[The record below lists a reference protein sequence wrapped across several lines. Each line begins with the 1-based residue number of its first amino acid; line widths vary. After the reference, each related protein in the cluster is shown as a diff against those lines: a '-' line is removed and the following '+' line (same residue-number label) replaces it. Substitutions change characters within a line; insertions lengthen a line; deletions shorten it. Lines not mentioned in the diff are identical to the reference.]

1 MAHSTAKQLWRAAQ
15 SGLDEVLQGEAATQE
30 TEDAAE
36 LLRMRD
42 ALFLKYVRIVQALQ
56 EAQDQLVQPQKR
68 RLVERLLPALMGRV
82 LELRRMQV
90 ENGMSEFRF
99 MDHVMQDLKLTPSNV
114 EIPIPKYFTREA
126 ERVHEERKVYLGKL
140 LQEDELLKAEEPLP
154 TAEEAVRI
162 VQVAERGRQGRLRAS
177 IMRNIWREEQRE
189 RRRKQLPP
197 VTMEPDTAATL
208 IQKMWRGHHQRK
220 ETLQERAEEFKFI
233 EMVPAVDMDKPAA
246 AVLLAEEAQERMHA
260 LQEQRWAEYLQD
272 QPRIRQLVIQTE
284 GPDLKENLK
293 EEIHKWF
300 IECYNATGKFPD
312 YPSVEQGGSD
322 ILFIKKTPEQ
332 LVQEIAAEAEEKERL
347 AAKKAAKKLA
357 ATQEKKDKKEKKKKK
372 KKKGGEP
379 KPDGYSEFMADLT
392 EGQQTYQ
399 MVWKQKDDS
408 TNLMQRHEV
417 ELEKEETR
425 LEVEKE
431 IRLQVDELMREELK
445 NLRMAIERDFSDPT
459 KHKTRAK
466 KKGKEKATKKKDK
479 DLTAN
484 RTLSSL
490 CDELME
496 QGLLKAAPHVRLASF
511 LGDFSY
517 LGSTLREADL
527 DPQPSLYDIRQIIA
541 MYAVLPLGSQALH
554 QRAPAV
560 RSMLLAGPLGVGKKT
575 LLHSICTETSATLFD
590 LSAANI
596 AGKYPGKAG
605 LQLMLHMVLKVAKLL
620 QPSVLWIDNAEKTFL
635 RRVSKEDR
643 PLEPRRLRRELPRVL
658 RQVGPDDRVLLL
670 GTSRRPFDADPRP
683 LFKVYERI
691 VPVPRADYASRLLI
705 WRKLIEQHGGLVS
718 DALDLSSLAKI
729 SDGYTPG
736 HLAQAVRA
744 VLTEQRLLQQA
755 ERPLAAH
762 NFIHALSTIEPV
774 YEQEDAAFKT
784 WIAKTPLMRKAL
796 KARREREAAEKAA
809 EEAAEKERK
818 RRR

>member
-1 MAHSTAKQLWRAAQ
+1 M
-15 SGLDEVLQGEAATQE
+15 
-30 TEDAAE
+30 
-36 LLRMRD
+36 
-42 ALFLKYVRIVQALQ
+42 
-56 EAQDQLVQPQKR
+56 P
-68 RLVERLLPALMGRV
+68 
-82 LELRRMQV
+82 
-90 ENGMSEFRF
+90 
-99 MDHVMQDLKLTPSNV
+99 
-114 EIPIPKYFTREA
+114 
-126 ERVHEERKVYLGKL
+126 
-140 LQEDELLKAEEPLP
+140 
-154 TAEEAVRI
+154 
-162 VQVAERGRQGRLRAS
+162 
-177 IMRNIWREEQRE
+177 
-189 RRRKQLPP
+189 
-197 VTMEPDTAATL
+197 
-208 IQKMWRGHHQRK
+208 
-220 ETLQERAEEFKFI
+220 
-233 EMVPAVDMDKPAA
+233 
-246 AVLLAEEAQERMHA
+246 
-260 LQEQRWAEYLQD
+260 
-272 QPRIRQLVIQTE
+272 
-284 GPDLKENLK
+284 
-293 EEIHKWF
+293 
-300 IECYNATGKFPD
+300 
-312 YPSVEQGGSD
+312 
-322 ILFIKKTPEQ
+322 
-332 LVQEIAAEAEEKERL
+332 LVQEMAAEAEEKERL
-347 AAKKAAKKLA
+347 AAKKAAKKQA
-357 ATQEKKDKKEKKKKK
+357 ATQEKKEKKEKKKKK

-417 ELEKEETR
+417 ELEKEEKR

-459 KHKTRAK
+459 KHKARAK
-466 KKGKEKATKKKDK
+466 KKGKEKASKKKDK

-554 QRAPAV
+554 QRSPAV

-605 LQLMLHMVLKVAKLL
+605 LQLMLHMVLKGGGDEGSGCLVTCDCS
-620 QPSVLWIDNAEKTFL
+620 P
-635 RRVSKEDR
+635 
-643 PLEPRRLRRELPRVL
+643 PPH
-658 RQVGPDDRVLLL
+658 
-670 GTSRRPFDADPRP
+670 PRP
-683 LFKVYERI
+683 KRPSPAPHPTTAV
-691 VPVPRADYASRLLI
+691 I

-736 HLAQAVRA
+736 HLAQAVRS

-762 NFIHALSTIEPV
+762 NFIHALSTIEPI

-784 WIAKTPLMRKAL
+784 WIARTPLMRKAL
-796 KARREREAAEKAA
+796 KARREREAAEQAA
-809 EEAAEKERK
+809 QEAAEKERK